1 MRADILQR
9 LASGEVL
16 IADGA
21 TGTMLVEAGLPTGMP
36 GEAWVLERP
45 EEIMKLHRAYVE
57 AGSQIVLTTTFGGTR
72 TRLKAAGLDPSTG
85 SGHRVQ
91 VAEINRRAAELARQV
106 VGVDL
111 YVAGDIGPTG
121 ELMAPLGPLTYEAA
135 VELFAEQAQAL
146 AAGGADCI
154 YIETM
159 SDLNEAKAAVE
170 GARQGCDLPVFCT
183 FSFDTHGR
191 TSMGVSPTQA
201 AQAMAALGVPAI
213 GANCGHA
220 PEEVLD
226 ILPQMRQAALDLD
239 AEAIAEATAEA
250 TALIAKPNAGLPHLV
265 NRQVVYDATPE
276 RMAEL
281 ACRYVELGARIVGTC
296 CGSSPAHIAAIAAAI
311 HEGGQST

>member
-1 MRADILQR
+1 MRVDILQR

-21 TGTMLVEAGLPTGMP
+21 TGTMLQEAGLPTGTP

-57 AGSQIVLTTTFGGTR
+57 AGSQIILTTTFGGTR
-72 TRLKAAGLDPSTG
+72 ARLKAAGLD
-85 SGHRVQ
+85 VQ

-106 VGVDL
+106 AGDEL
-111 YVAGDIGPTG
+111 YVGGDIGPTG
-121 ELMAPLGPLTYEAA
+121 EMMVPIGPLTYEAA
-135 VELFAEQAQAL
+135 VEMFAEQAQAL

-159 SDLNEAKAAVE
+159 SDLNEARAAVE
-170 GARQGCDLPVFCT
+170 GVRQGCALPVFCT

-201 AQAMAALGVPAI
+201 AQAMAALSVPAI
-213 GANCGHA
+213 GTNCGHA

-226 ILPQMRQAALDLD
+226 ILPQMRQAAPGT
-239 AEAIAEATAEA
+239 EAI
-250 TALIAKPNAGLPHLV
+250 ALIAKPNAGVPRMIK
-265 NRQVVYDATPE
+265 RQVVYDATPE

-281 ACRYVELGARIVGTC
+281 ARRYVELGASIVGTC
-296 CGSSPAHIAAIAAAI
+296 CGSSPAHIAAIAATI
-311 HEGGQST
+311 QTGGQSA

>member
-72 TRLKAAGLDPSTG
+72 ARLQAAGLNA
-85 SGHRVQ
+85 Q

-106 VGVDL
+106 AGDAL
-111 YVAGDIGPTG
+111 YVGGDIGPTG

-170 GARQGCDLPVFCT
+170 GTRQACDLPVFCT

-201 AQAMAALGVPAI
+201 AQAMAALGVPVT

-226 ILPQMRQAALDLD
+226 FLPQIRQAAPD
-239 AEAIAEATAEA
+239 AY
-250 TALIAKPNAGLPHLV
+250 LIAKPNAGVPRMV
-265 NRQVVYDATPE
+265 KRQVVYDATPQ

-281 ACRYVELGARIVGTC
+281 TLRYMELGARIVGTC
-296 CGSSPAHIAAIAAAI
+296 CGSSPAHIAAIAAAMQ
-311 HEGGQST
+311 EGG

>member
-1 MRADILQR
+1 MRLPILER
-9 LASGEVL
+9 LGAGEVL

-21 TGTMLVEAGLPTGMP
+21 TGTMLQAAGIPTGMP

-106 VGVDL
+106 AGVDL

-201 AQAMAALGVPAI
+201 AQAMAAWGVPAT

-226 ILPQMRQAALDLD
+226 FLPQMRQAAPD
-239 AEAIAEATAEA
+239 AEAI
-250 TALIAKPNAGLPHLV
+250 ALIAKPNAGLPRLV
-265 NRQVVYDATPE
+265 KRQVVYDATPE

-281 ACRYVELGARIVGTC
+281 ALRYVELGARIVGTC
-296 CGSSPAHIAAIAAAI
+296 CGSSPAHIASIAEAMRRKM
-311 HEGGQST
+311 

>member
-1 MRADILQR
+1 MRIPILKR
-9 LASGEVL
+9 LASSEVL

-21 TGTMLVEAGLPTGMP
+21 TGTMLQAAGLPTGTP

-57 AGSQIVLTTTFGGTR
+57 AGSQIILTTTFGGTR
-72 TRLKAAGLDPSTG
+72 ARLKAAGLD
-85 SGHRVQ
+85 VQ

-106 VGVDL
+106 AGDEF

-121 ELMAPLGPLTYEAA
+121 ELMVPLGPLTYEAA
-135 VELFAEQAQAL
+135 VELCAEQAQAL
-146 AAGGADCI
+146 AAGGVDFI

-170 GARQGCDLPVFCT
+170 GARQGCALPVFCT

-191 TSMGVSPTQA
+191 TSMGVSPAQA
-201 AQAMAALGVPAI
+201 AQAMAALEVPAI

-226 ILPQMRQAALDLD
+226 FLPQMREATPD
-239 AEAIAEATAEA
+239 AEAI
-250 TALIAKPNAGLPHLV
+250 ALIAKPNAGVPRMV
-265 NRQVVYDATPE
+265 QRQVVYDATPE

-281 ACRYVELGARIVGTC
+281 ALRYVELGARIVGAC
-296 CGSSPAHIAAIAAAI
+296 CGSSPAHIAAIAAAV
-311 HEGGQST
+311 QAR

>member
-1 MRADILQR
+1 MRIPILQR

-21 TGTMLVEAGLPTGMP
+21 TGTMLQAAGLPAGTP
-36 GEAWVLERP
+36 GETWVLERP
-45 EEIMKLHRAYVE
+45 EVIMKLHRTYVE
-57 AGSQIVLTTTFGGTR
+57 AGSGIILTTTFGGTR
-72 TRLKAAGLDPSTG
+72 ARLKAAGLEI
-85 SGHRVQ
+85 Q

-106 VGVDL
+106 AGDDL
-111 YVAGDIGPTG
+111 YIGGDIGPTG
-121 ELMAPLGPLTYEAA
+121 ELMVPLGSLTYEAA
-135 VELFAEQAQAL
+135 LEIFAEQAQAL

-201 AQAMAALGVPAI
+201 AQAMANLGVPAI

-226 ILPQMRQAALDLD
+226 ILPQMREAVPD
-239 AEAIAEATAEA
+239 AGAI
-250 TALIAKPNAGLPHLV
+250 ALIAKPNAGVPRMIK
-265 NRQVVYDATPE
+265 RQVVYDATPE
-276 RMAEL
+276 RMADL
-281 ACRYVELGARIVGTC
+281 ASRYVELGARIVGAC
-296 CGSSPAHIAAIAAAI
+296 CGSSPAHIAAIREAVSHDA
-311 HEGGQST
+311 